1 MKFATRFLMLTVTL
15 LPMLA
20 AAQMQSDTRLKA
32 QVPFDFMIGSK
43 IIPAGQVILQP
54 AAANANALAMHNVQA
69 RVSLLANP
77 TRVETRKPAATSVL
91 VFHKYGHRY
100 FLAEIKVEGSKTMY
114 TLPQSRAEAELLAQN
129 VNGTEEI
136 LLALK

>member
-1 MKFATRFLMLTVTL
+1 MKYATRFLMLTLTL

-20 AAQMQSDTRLKA
+20 AAQIQDDSRLKA

-43 IIPAGQVILQP
+43 TIPAGQVILQP
-54 AAANANALAMHNVQA
+54 AAPGVSALAMRNVEA

-77 TRVETRKPAATSVL
+77 TRVDTRKPAATSEL

-100 FLAEIKVEGSKTMY
+100 FLAEIKVEGSTTMY

-129 VNGTEEI
+129 VNSTEEI

>member
-1 MKFATRFLMLTVTL
+1 MKYATRFLMLTVTL

-20 AAQMQSDTRLKA
+20 AAQIQGNTRLKA

-43 IIPAGQVILQP
+43 TVPAGPIILEAVAP
-54 AAANANALAMHNVQA
+54 GTHALAMRNVQA
-69 RVSLLANP
+69 RVNLFANP
-77 TRVETRKPAATSVL
+77 TRVETRKPAATSEL

-100 FLAEIKVEGSKTMY
+100 FLSEVKVEGSQTTY
-114 TLPQSRAEAELLAQN
+114 QLPESRAEAELRAQN
-129 VNGTEEI
+129 MNNPEEI